1 MDSRTACFMSLTAA
15 PARARSFRLPHPR
28 PSQKRY
34 SGAVVTARAEA
45 YCRAEEAAARAKGLK
60 AGMMTART
68 APKDTVTR
76 IASACVSC
84 LCFFFVYPVVFVLPG
99 HGVKRT
105 HYQYLPLE
113 GYGPEGHDLV
123 GYRPRVVARARG
135 RVFARELDSVH
146 AEEAAHERQWQ
157 LVCSLA

>member
-15 PARARSFRLPHPR
+15 PARARSLRLPHPR

-34 SGAVVTARAEA
+34 SGAAVTARAEA
-45 YCRAEEAAARAKGLK
+45 YCRAEEKAARAKGLK
-60 AGMMTART
+60 AGMITAKT

-76 IASACVSC
+76 ICVYGQ
-84 LCFFFVYPVVFVLPG
+84 LIWNLLFFG
-99 HGVKRT
+99 GVSGLREAKKRT
-105 HYQYLPLE
+105 HYQDLPLE
-113 GYGPEGHDLV
+113 CYRPEGHDLV

-135 RVFARELDSVH
+135 RIFARELDGVH
-146 AEEAAHERQWQ
+146 AEEATHERQWQ

>member
-34 SGAVVTARAEA
+34 SGAAVMVRADA
-45 YCRAEEAAARAKGLK
+45 YCRAEEKAARAKGLK
-60 AGMMTART
+60 AGMITART
-68 APKDTVTR
+68 APKDTVTIILLCQLIGSPFR
-76 IASACVSC
+76 TLGACEG
-84 LCFFFVYPVVFVLPG
+84 FR
-99 HGVKRT
+99 RT
-105 HYQYLPLE
+105 HDQDLPLE
-113 GYGPEGHDLV
+113 RYGPEGHDLV
-123 GYRPRVVARARG
+123 WYRPRVVARARG
-135 RVFARELDSVH
+135 RVLARELDGVH